1 VILLDTD
8 HVSVL
13 RMPGGDHRSRL
24 LARLALATDD
34 RIAIPVI
41 AAEETMRGWLSAI
54 AKERQARRQVY
65 AYRELGNMFRFF
77 AAFEVV
83 LFEDAAAVQFDQF
96 SRIRIGTSDRKIAA
110 IALVNNAL
118 LLTANRR
125 DYEQIPNLRFE
136 NWLDDP
142 PIPPVATGSI
152 PGNP

>member
-13 RMPGGDHRSRL
+13 RMPGGDRRSRL
-24 LARLALATDD
+24 LARLALAADE

-77 AAFEVV
+77 AAFEIA
-83 LFEDAAAVQFDQF
+83 LFEDLAADQFDQL

-125 DYEQIPNLRFE
+125 DYEQIPSLRFE
-136 NWLDDP
+136 NWMDE
-142 PIPPVATGSI
+142 PPVPPTGT
-152 PGNP
+152 